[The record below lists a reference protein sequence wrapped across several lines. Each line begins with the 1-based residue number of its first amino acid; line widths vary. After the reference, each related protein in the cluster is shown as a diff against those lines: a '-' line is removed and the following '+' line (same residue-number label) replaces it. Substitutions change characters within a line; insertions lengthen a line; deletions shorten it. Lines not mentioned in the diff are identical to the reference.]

1 MLKGPAGPFCMI
13 SISMSDSYTKW
24 SKNNTLGLVPIEP
37 TELQFATTPWE
48 GELGYNNIGQVQQ
61 YQNGKWRLK

>member
-1 MLKGPAGPFCMI
+1 
-13 SISMSDSYTKW
+13 MSDSYTKW

>member
-1 MLKGPAGPFCMI
+1 MLKGPVGPFCMI

-48 GELGYNNIGQVQQ
+48 GELGYNNIGQIQQ